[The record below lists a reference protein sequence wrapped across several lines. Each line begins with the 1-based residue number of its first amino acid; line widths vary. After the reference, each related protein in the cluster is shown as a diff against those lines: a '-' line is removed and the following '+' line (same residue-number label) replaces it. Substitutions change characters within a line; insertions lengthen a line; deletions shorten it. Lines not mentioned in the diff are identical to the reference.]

1 MQSKVYSDYVE
12 FYFPTKALATRKIT
26 LYLKRWRLDR
36 GYTQSQLANLS
47 YCSKNSIS
55 SYENGEYFPTLISLL
70 DLTWALGISLVELV
84 DCYRYLE

>member
-36 GYTQSQLANLS
+36 GYTQSQLARLCH
-47 YCSKNSIS
+47 CSCNSIS
-55 SYENGEYFPTLISLL
+55 SYENGEYFPTLISLM
-70 DLTWALGISLVELV
+70 DIAWALRISVMDLF